1 MAPQMRPRLPSQLP
15 ISPAPRHPFTPK
27 APSIL
32 SIASD
37 SSSQSGNPE
46 SVIFSALCMFD
57 FTSSEAGLLSF
68 RKNEILD
75 VVKCTDGWWAAMKK
89 GETILGWIPQ
99 TFVTPLTQET
109 AEKLQDI
116 REELRGAEL
125 KRVEDLHYSTENT
138 TALSVGSD
146 GSAPL
151 SPILESKDLVKV
163 RFLPVSK

>member
-1 MAPQMRPRLPSQLP
+1 MAPQMRPRLSSQLP
-15 ISPAPRHPFTPK
+15 ISPAPRYLFK
-27 APSIL
+27 APSI
-32 SIASD
+32 SSVTCD
-37 SSSQSGNPE
+37 SSQSGNPE

-75 VVKCTDGWWAAMKK
+75 IVKCTDGWWAAMKK

-99 TFVTPLTQET
+99 TYVTPLTQEM

-125 KRVEDLHYSTENT
+125 KRVEDLHHSTENT
-138 TALSVGSD
+138 LSVVSD
-146 GSAPL
+146 GFAPL

-163 RFLPVSK
+163 LFHPIFIS

>member
-1 MAPQMRPRLPSQLP
+1 
-15 ISPAPRHPFTPK
+15 
-27 APSIL
+27 
-32 SIASD
+32 
-37 SSSQSGNPE
+37 
-46 SVIFSALCMFD
+46 
-57 FTSSEAGLLSF
+57 
-68 RKNEILD
+68 
-75 VVKCTDGWWAAMKK
+75 MKK